1 MALAR
6 GPETSP
12 GLSEE
17 AVITAMLLGALG
29 GTLAALGWLSGNT
42 GVTIGGG
49 VIVLLGVIAGL
60 TWARRTK

>member
-1 MALAR
+1 M
-6 GPETSP
+6 
-12 GLSEE
+12 
-17 AVITAMLLGALG
+17 ITAMLLGALG